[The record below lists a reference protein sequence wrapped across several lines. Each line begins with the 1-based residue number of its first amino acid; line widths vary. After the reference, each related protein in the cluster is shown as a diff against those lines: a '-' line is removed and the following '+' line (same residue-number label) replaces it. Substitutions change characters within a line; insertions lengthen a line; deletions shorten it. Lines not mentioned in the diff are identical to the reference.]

1 MRRATPYLLIGI
13 ALFIFALYPRAA
25 AVGTPPSP
33 AASTVRI
40 ATNFGDTWKWSG
52 SGVLVKGGVLTAW
65 HVVNG
70 SRKVAIWLVDG
81 RTFEMSTWRRVGDKD
96 LGLVQYVGKI
106 PDITELELAD
116 DDLAADVETVC
127 IGYWGA
133 SFKTGIPVKTIGMTY
148 PRLGSKREYL
158 SSNLI
163 EFGISGGPL
172 LLGNIVVGVASA
184 KPSVPNSDSFMFFTR
199 VSKKDF

>member
-1 MRRATPYLLIGI
+1 MRRATCYIFVVI
-13 ALFIFALYPRAA
+13 ALLIFALYPRAA
-25 AVGTPPSP
+25 AVNIPFDPSS
-33 AASTVRI
+33 STVRI

-52 SGVLVKGGVLTAW
+52 SGVLVKDGVLTAW

-70 SRKVAIWLVDG
+70 SRRVAIWLADN

-96 LGLVQYVGKI
+96 LGLIQYVGKI
-106 PDITELELAD
+106 PNITELELAD
-116 DDLAADVETVC
+116 DDLVSDVETVC
-127 IGYWGA
+127 VGYWGA
-133 SFKTGIPVKTIGMTY
+133 SFKTGLPVKTIGMTY

-184 KPSVPNSDSFMFFTR
+184 KPATPNSDSFMFFTR